1 MKNLGRIAVV
11 VAAFLAT
18 FIGIKYAREELRI
31 EGAQT
36 NIEKVKTTEW
46 VKVEGNEFV
55 TFYVYPASIHKM
67 DNMATM
73 LTLVD
78 FKTVNNS
85 GGHPHMS
92 SMTQHEY
99 DCSENLWRLLN
110 YSYHSGNMG
119 GGEIVYSEANLGT
132 WEPLKPGSGTK
143 IRWKIACGKQ

>member
-1 MKNLGRIAVV
+1 MQNLGRIAVV

-18 FIGIKYAREELRI
+18 FIGMKFAREELQM

-36 NIEKVKTTEW
+36 NIEKVKTAEW

-55 TFYVYPASIHKM
+55 TFYVYPASIHKKG
-67 DNMATM
+67 NWATM

-85 GGHPHMS
+85 GGRPHMS
-92 SMTQHEY
+92 SKTLHEY

-110 YSYHSGNMG
+110 YSYYSENMG
-119 GGEIVYSEANLGT
+119 GGEMVYSEASLGT
-132 WEPLKPGSGTK
+132 WEPVKPGSGTK
-143 IRWKIACGKQ
+143 TRWKIACGKQ